1 MLMLL
6 AGINLAAETK
16 AKIIWHNND
25 WPPYYFNTPDMK
37 GKGEAGA
44 AVYKTIELL
53 SEYEHEVK
61 FTPSKRAY
69 ALMKKQPNHCKSGL
83 FKNEERETFMY
94 FSKHNQYYFPYGLTI
109 HKKNLDLVKP
119 FVDGDNYIDLDK
131 ALSSGSLTL
140 AINISHSYGKS
151 IDTILEKY
159 KGSKNIINT
168 SAGAKMRETLLKRL
182 FSSDSYQGTLAIPEE
197 FQYHAKLHKLNGDEL
212 LYFPVKGTT
221 LFDSGWWGY
230 IGCSKSEL
238 GKEVIAKINKNIGA
252 IRAESVARYRDF
264 LDENARKIHEQA
276 EKKVFQ

>member
-1 MLMLL
+1 MLI
-6 AGINLAAETK
+6 AGINLAAESK
-16 AKIIWHNND
+16 QKIIWHVND
-25 WPPYYFNTPDMK
+25 WPPYYFNTPEMK

-44 AVYKTIELL
+44 AVYKAISLL
-53 SEYEHEVK
+53 PEYEHEVK
-61 FTPSKRAY
+61 ITPSKRAY
-69 ALMKKQPNHCKSGL
+69 ALLEKQPNHCRAGM
-83 FKNEERETFMY
+83 FKNPKREKFIE
-94 FSKHNQYYFPYGLTI
+94 FAKHNQYYFPYGVTI
-109 HKKNLDLVKP
+109 HKKSLDLIKP

-131 ALSSGSLTL
+131 ALASGKVTL
-140 AINISHSYGKS
+140 AINQGQSYGKS
-151 IDTILEKY
+151 VDVVLEKY
-159 KGSKNIINT
+159 KGSKNIIQT
-168 SAGAKMRETLLKRL
+168 SSGTKMRETLLKRL
-182 FSSDSYQGTLAIPEE
+182 FSSNSYQGTLAIPEE
-197 FQYHAKLHKLNGDEL
+197 FNYHAKVQKLNGNEL